1 MKTLLVQNLS
11 LAAQR
16 VLLRVDFNVPL
27 QKNGSIID
35 DTRIK
40 LALTSIEYIISQKGK
55 LILLSHLGRPRGVI
69 DPSLSLFPCAKRLS
83 KLIQKPV
90 HLAPDCIGEKV
101 RPMVEKMNPSDIML
115 LENLRFHKEEEN
127 PINEVFASRLAEL
140 GDCYVNDAF
149 ATSHRA
155 HSSIT
160 LLPKLFPGKAAA
172 GFLMEKEIAALSPLI
187 KSPKRPFH
195 IIVGGSK
202 VGTKI
207 NVLYSLL
214 PKIDCIYLGGAMA
227 FTFLK
232 AQGRDVGDSS
242 YDEVSIP
249 RACQLLELCRE
260 KMVRIYLPEDVIG
273 ISSMRSKVKIFPFTK
288 IGAGWRGVDIGPET
302 VTIWSSALAKASTI
316 FWNGPLGIWEKKE
329 FSQGTGDL
337 ARKLATFS
345 SIRVAGGGDLTAA
358 LRHFQVD
365 KKFSYVSSGGA
376 ALLEFLQRSHL
387 PGIDVLSPV

>member
-11 LAAQR
+11 LTAQR

-40 LALTSIEYIISQKGK
+40 LALPSIEYILSQKGK
-55 LILLSHLGRPRGVI
+55 LILLSHLGRPSGVI

-90 HLAPDCIGEKV
+90 PLAADCIGEKV
-101 RPMVEKMNPSDIML
+101 RQRVEKMNPSDIML

-127 PINEVFASRLAEL
+127 PIDGVFASHLAVL

-232 AQGRDVGDSS
+232 AQGCDVGDSS

-249 RACQLLELCRE
+249 RACELLELCRE

-273 ISSMRSKVKIFPFTK
+273 TSSMRSKVKIFPFTK
-288 IGAGWRGVDIGPET
+288 IEAGWRGVDIGPET
-302 VTIWSSALAKASTI
+302 VSVWSSSLEKASTI

-337 ARKLATFS
+337 ARRLATFS
-345 SIRVAGGGDLTAA
+345 SITVAGGGDLTGA
-358 LRHFQVD
+358 LRHFQID

-376 ALLEFLQRSHL
+376 ALLEFLHRGHL